1 VKRIKTVQVTGLF
14 LFIIYIIL
22 IAFDF
27 TIGFIDLKSDILF
40 SIVLAIISLN
50 LIYKGVLLKSSS
62 TLWFAL
68 NLILYAILI
77 VLLNLI
83 SVDYRDYYVY
93 FVLIPIIPSVI
104 TLAVFNNLMYIKV
117 IILNISIF
125 IPLIV
130 YSTITQ
136 NIWWVIS
143 IGCMG
148 LFLGILICR
157 MLKFSKE
164 KV

>member
-1 VKRIKTVQVTGLF
+1 MKRIKTVQVTGLF

-27 TIGFIDLKSDILF
+27 TIGFIDLKCDILF

-104 TLAVFNNLMYIKV
+104 TLAVFNNLMY
-117 IILNISIF
+117 S
-125 IPLIV
+125 
-130 YSTITQ
+130 
-136 NIWWVIS
+136 
-143 IGCMG
+143 
-148 LFLGILICR
+148 
-157 MLKFSKE
+157 
-164 KV
+164 